1 MTSTYFNNVPQPG
14 TLLRVS
20 QGQLLNNAQALDN
33 IFGVDHV
40 EFSNTTDSQ
49 GFHNQLSM
57 TAQTSVV
64 TPDVADTIRVFSKL
78 IGSQPFLYGTR
89 TDGSTVPVQPIS
101 NLATPGYIQLGSALL
116 KFGTVT
122 GSSSTS
128 GTASVDYDSTVAFTD
143 TPWITIGCLSSTN
156 GTGSRFAFSFYPTS
170 GFETTSI
177 TVSWNSDNGAV
188 KTFNYIA
195 IGPA

>member
-1 MTSTYFNNVPQPG
+1 MTSTYFNNIPQPG

-64 TPDVADTIRVFSKL
+64 TPTVADTIRVFSKL

-89 TDGSTVPVQPIS
+89 TDGTTVPVQPIS
-101 NLATPGYIQLGSALL
+101 NLATPGYIQLGSVLV
-116 KFGTVT
+116 KFGTIT
-122 GSSSTS
+122 GSSAQS
-128 GTASVDYDSTVAFTD
+128 GTASILYDSTVAFTS
-143 TPWITIGCLSSTN
+143 TPWVTIGCLSSSS
-156 GTGSRFAFSFYPTS
+156 TGSRFAFSFYPTS
-170 GFETTSI
+170 GLETTSL
-177 TVSWNSDNGAV
+177 TVVWNSDNGAS
-188 KTFNYIA
+188 KPFSYLA